1 MRNLNAQ
8 FSNAF
13 GTRIA
18 SGSDFEEEE
27 VGWDLP
33 LIQLE
38 NDLHPLTR
46 YIRRRSRK
54 ILSSILVTSN
64 KRQIATG
71 NFFFFSFLFFSLA
84 LGSPIGKNIRDKRAA
99 CILSPCVYKFSS
111 DQSYERLII
120 KQNSLAHA
128 YVYKRG
134 QTSLKLN
141 RHLTRF

>member
-1 MRNLNAQ
+1 MPRRDRLPTLIFFERMRNSNAQ

-46 YIRRRSRK
+46 YIRR
-54 ILSSILVTSN
+54 
-64 KRQIATG
+64 
-71 NFFFFSFLFFSLA
+71 
-84 LGSPIGKNIRDKRAA
+84 
-99 CILSPCVYKFSS
+99 
-111 DQSYERLII
+111 
-120 KQNSLAHA
+120 
-128 YVYKRG
+128 
-134 QTSLKLN
+134 
-141 RHLTRF
+141 